1 MIPIETVLNKRKIF
15 PLIYNSF
22 ENFSEEISRKY
33 SQLMSGKEKLR
44 IEI

>member
-1 MIPIETVLNKRKIF
+1 MIPIETVLNKRKSF
-15 PLIYNSF
+15 PLIWNSYK
-22 ENFSEEISRKY
+22 NFSEEFSHKY